1 MGSKFEHVANQSK
14 HSAYPGEN
22 FRSEPRLWPARH
34 AGKRR
39 VGLLS
44 SLMSA
49 TASRRCFKMEH
60 LRSHTTRIARK
71 DKRPGSQEVTVSPLK
86 RIKHSE
92 SPACTQPAPP
102 FASSPVRL
110 LKARRMSHHKM
121 TQPSSVG
128 TTPGEEALRTSPSL
142 SLSPRSTRKTV
153 SRLRSDGTLC
163 GHVNISIFTH
173 VQSEVSETT

>member
-1 MGSKFEHVANQSK
+1 MQPIRASILHILGELQIQVCFDRRLTRGSGALVFWSSVTS
-14 HSAYPGEN
+14 
-22 FRSEPRLWPARH
+22 
-34 AGKRR
+34 GK
-39 VGLLS
+39 
-44 SLMSA
+44 
-49 TASRRCFKMEH
+49 ASRRCFKMED